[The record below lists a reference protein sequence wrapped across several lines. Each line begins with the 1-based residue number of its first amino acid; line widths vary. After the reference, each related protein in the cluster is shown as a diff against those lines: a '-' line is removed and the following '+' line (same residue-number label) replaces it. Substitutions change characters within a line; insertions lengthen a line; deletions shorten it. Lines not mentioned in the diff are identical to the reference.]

1 MLGDSQRLSIP
12 ITENHL
18 FGMLPNSH
26 QPSTGFPITFEA
38 HKTTFCEYFS
48 VRIGQWMEGEVFRVL
63 FRFLRDSHIL
73 AVTCLWGTFLCY
85 SLLQLFSI
93 DYYRGQSN
101 YIKPWAGFVFIW
113 EWLELWIPLPL
124 PPECSIPGVYL
135 VCNYCHL
142 LSFLS
147 YNRKVDF
154 PLSAFLFA
162 FCFAD

>member
-1 MLGDSQRLSIP
+1 MCVSKVTTSTQQYHCSIP
-12 ITENHL
+12 
-18 FGMLPNSH
+18 GD
-26 QPSTGFPITFEA
+26 
-38 HKTTFCEYFS
+38 C
-48 VRIGQWMEGEVFRVL
+48 VL
-63 FRFLRDSHIL
+63 
-73 AVTCLWGTFLCY
+73 TPGTFLCY